1 MLPEQDLFIE
11 NLYRE
16 YAKKLFLYAFIQV
29 QDQSRAQDIVQDT
42 FHTAVRRID
51 TVMNHENPGG
61 WLMDV
66 LKKKISESERS
77 HRRYVLR
84 FASLN
89 TDVGIV
95 AGDSQDPVNLIEDTE
110 ADIIQKI
117 KSVLSEDEYNFLK
130 RVIFDKVSHLDMAK
144 ELGITVYASQK
155 RLERIRKKLYDKAF
169 PERKK
174 KKK

>member
-1 MLPEQDLFIE
+1 MLPEQDRFLE

-16 YAKKLFLYAFIQV
+16 YAKKLFLYAFVQV
-29 QDQSRAQDIVQDT
+29 QDKSRAQDIVQDT

-51 TVMNHENPGG
+51 TVMGHEDPGG
-61 WLMDV
+61 WLMTV
-66 LKKKISESERS
+66 LKNKIRESERS
-77 HRRYVLR
+77 RRRYIIR
-84 FASLN
+84 FVSLD
-89 TDVGIV
+89 TDPETI
-95 AGDSQDPVNLIEDTE
+95 AGDSRDPVELIEETE
-110 ADIIQKI
+110 TDIIQKI

-130 RVIFDKVSHLDMAK
+130 RIIFDKASHLDMAK